1 MKQIELE
8 NKLFFG
14 DCLKVMPNIPNKS
27 VDMILADLPFNQT
40 KNKWDIII
48 PFGELWEQYNR
59 IIKDNG
65 AIALF
70 AQGFFTAQL
79 IMSNPKMY
87 RYDLIYHKG
96 DRATGFLNAK
106 VQPMRNH
113 EQILLFYKKKPTYN
127 PQFTEGKPLHS
138 KGKKYKT
145 KEGINNNYGHYDTKF
160 DSGREGKTQK
170 YPKSVLTFDKPH
182 PAIHPTQ
189 KPVALCEWLIK
200 TYTNENEIVLD
211 NVMGI
216 GTTCIAAK
224 KLNRRYIGI
233 ESEEEYYKKA
243 LELID
248 TK

>member
-1 MKQIELE
+1 MKKLE
-8 NKLFFG
+8 NKLFLG
-14 DCLKVMPNIPNKS
+14 DCLEIMPNIPDKS

-48 PFGELWEQYNR
+48 PFDKLWEQYNR

-70 AQGFFTAQL
+70 AQGLFTAQL
-79 IMSNPKMY
+79 IMSNTKMY

-96 DRATGFLNAK
+96 NRVSGFLNANR
-106 VQPMRNH
+106 QPMRNH
-113 EQILLFYKKKPTYN
+113 EQVLLFYKKQPIYN
-127 PQFTEGKPLHS
+127 PQFTEGGEPLHS
-138 KGKKYKT
+138 KGKKFKT
-145 KEGINNNYGHYDTKF
+145 KKGVNNNYGDYDTTF
-160 DSGREGKTQK
+160 DSGREGSTQK

-200 TYTNENEIVLD
+200 TYTNEGELVFD

-224 KLNRRYIGI
+224 NTNRRYIGI
-233 ESEEEYYKKA
+233 ETEEEYYKKA
-243 LELID
+243 VELINVA
-248 TK
+248 